1 MAYMLFC
8 LSIIISCSTEEES
21 EVPSLVGPGDG
32 LYILCENNVSFYAPL
47 NNNSNDPIDITSQI
61 GLSFNN
67 PKKLEL
73 LPTKCMLLQI
83 RLILST

>member
-1 MAYMLFC
+1 MFINNY
-8 LSIIISCSTEEES
+8 SCSTEEES
-21 EVPSLVGPGDG
+21 EVPSSWTRDG
-32 LYILCENNVSFYAPL
+32 LYILCENNVSFYTPL

-73 LPTKCMLLQI
+73 LPTKCMLLLI

>member
-1 MAYMLFC
+1 MNKWLTCFFC

-47 NNNSNDPIDITSQI
+47 NNSSNDPIDICLLYTS
-61 GLSFNN
+61 
-67 PKKLEL
+67 P
-73 LPTKCMLLQI
+73 
-83 RLILST
+83 STRDISGSRMPSSA